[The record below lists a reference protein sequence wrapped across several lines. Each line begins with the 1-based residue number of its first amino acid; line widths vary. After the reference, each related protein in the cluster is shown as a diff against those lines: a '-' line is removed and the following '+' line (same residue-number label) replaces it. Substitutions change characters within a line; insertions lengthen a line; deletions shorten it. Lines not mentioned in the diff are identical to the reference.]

1 MNKGLKNFVLF
12 LLVYWATT
20 FGFYGYFSQVSV
32 HYEVLYW
39 LGLFVASLF
48 FVKSAKENGTSK
60 WLIGYTVLVLL
71 ISVLLPHL
79 IFRSVPENAVV
90 YMTVSYEDFFARHHV
105 IYLALAFA
113 LRKK

>member
-48 FVKSAKENGTSK
+48 FVNGAKEKGANK
-60 WLIGYTVLVLL
+60 WLVLYTVLVLL

-79 IFRSVPENAVV
+79 LLQTVPENVV
-90 YMTVSYEDFFARHHV
+90 LYTTVNYEDFFARHHV